1 MSCYVVWSYLTA
13 FWTTVIVGCMD
24 PYNFKYCVRVD
35 QWLFPVAGDIMRARE
50 PYASERRFLE
60 SLERS
65 NALDDH
71 RPEPGTKAQS

>member
-35 QWLFPVAGDIMRARE
+35 QWLFPVVGDIMRARE
-50 PYASERRFLE
+50 PYASEHRYLK
-60 SLERS
+60 SLEQS

-71 RPEPGTKAQS
+71 RPELGTKTQP

>member
-35 QWLFPVAGDIMRARE
+35 QWLAPVAGDIMRARE
-50 PYASERRFLE
+50 PYASERLYLK

-65 NALDDH
+65 NGLDDH
-71 RPEPGTKAQS
+71 QPKPGTKAEP